1 LRCPWLWPVWKW
13 CGLLEIPSTSLA
25 SSNIILMND
34 THTKEEMHEM
44 LESVLAERGISQ
56 RRTKIGRNIICRV
69 GSPTDVNDLLR
80 VGAHRAAAIM
90 VMMSKEDQVE
100 EDESE
105 GTIHNGAT
113 LRATLALR
121 HVIFKHPYATDAKGH
136 AQPHPDL
143 RIVLQMSHPS
153 DYVEA
158 ACFTHEDGRRVIF
171 PIDLS
176 RFANSLM
183 FNCAAQPG
191 LSAILLDMLDFEGN
205 AIRRRKAKN
214 LRSGPRNKLGDCIG
228 QKFGEM
234 RKQFSAAAMIG
245 IVRPGLP
252 EHEQQPNGFG
262 LCPDMDIVIQPEDL
276 LVFVGPRPSPVCSP
290 QMHACFGEYQAEAAR
305 LAGLHPDIEINRAK
319 HGLTNSKR
327 KRTLLVCGWRPV
339 WETYPNRL
347 GARIKEITS
356 QRLPGSMIIFCNQ
369 VETDD
374 FGGIMAAIGVV
385 PAPGEP
391 NVYDMQAPFAGI
403 KIKHVKGD
411 AAKPGL
417 LLPVITEHTIDG
429 CIVLGTQANFKL
441 AGHHRDTR
449 VLNVILLLRKLWLEK
464 DELAPMHVVGEN
476 TVDITAKLA
485 LAPHRFG
492 KGKMIAG
499 ELRMEHEPDF
509 VNNMAVEARSLV
521 QTLAYPH
528 IESARAELFD
538 DAETS
543 TGLINVDACEYVP
556 LNVPMK
562 FGVVRTTVLRA
573 RGERS
578 MCLGVLWGNGAV
590 DLLPPHDRIVA
601 FTKDDR
607 LVLLRRVIKA

>member
-1 LRCPWLWPVWKW
+1 
-13 CGLLEIPSTSLA
+13 
-25 SSNIILMND
+25 
-34 THTKEEMHEM
+34 
-44 LESVLAERGISQ
+44 
-56 RRTKIGRNIICRV
+56 
-69 GSPTDVNDLLR
+69 
-80 VGAHRAAAIM
+80 
-90 VMMSKEDQVE
+90 
-100 EDESE
+100 
-105 GTIHNGAT
+105 
-113 LRATLALR
+113 
-121 HVIFKHPYATDAKGH
+121 
-136 AQPHPDL
+136 
-143 RIVLQMSHPS
+143 
-153 DYVEA
+153 
-158 ACFTHEDGRRVIF
+158 
-171 PIDLS
+171 
-176 RFANSLM
+176 
-183 FNCAAQPG
+183 
-191 LSAILLDMLDFEGN
+191 
-205 AIRRRKAKN
+205 
-214 LRSGPRNKLGDCIG
+214 
-228 QKFGEM
+228 
-234 RKQFSAAAMIG
+234 
-245 IVRPGLP
+245 
-252 EHEQQPNGFG
+252 
-262 LCPDMDIVIQPEDL
+262 
-276 LVFVGPRPSPVCSP
+276 
-290 QMHACFGEYQAEAAR
+290 
-305 LAGLHPDIEINRAK
+305 
-319 HGLTNSKR
+319 
-327 KRTLLVCGWRPV
+327 
-339 WETYPNRL
+339 
-347 GARIKEITS
+347 
-356 QRLPGSMIIFCNQ
+356 MIIFCNQ

-385 PAPGEP
+385 PAPGAP